1 MIIRPQNTEGLSP
14 ASQEEIMRIGN
25 RNFDTAGKTY
35 IMGILNVT
43 PDSFSDGGKFNQLD
57 AALRHTE
64 KMIQD
69 GADIIDI
76 GGEST
81 RPGHTV
87 ITDEEEISRVTP
99 VIEAVR
105 SRFDVPVSIDTYK
118 GSVAEAALQAGA
130 DLVND
135 IWGFKHDRRTAE
147 LTAKYGA
154 ACCLM
159 HNRHEAVY
167 ENFLE
172 DMVKDMEEC
181 VHIAREAGVAD
192 DKIILDPGVGFGKTY
207 EMNLEAIC
215 HADVLH
221 RLGFPILLGTSRKS
235 VIGLT
240 LDLPADQRVEG
251 TVATSVI
258 GVMKGCAFVRVHD
271 VKENYR
277 AIKMTE
283 AILGRRSSYGQD

>member
-1 MIIRPQNTEGLSP
+1 MIIGPQNTEALLP

-25 RNFDTAGKTY
+25 RNFDTAHKTY

-99 VIEAVR
+99 VIEAVKN
-105 SRFDVPVSIDTYK
+105 RFDVPVSIDTYK
-118 GSVAEAALQAGA
+118 GPVAEAALQAGA

-135 IWGFKHDRRTAE
+135 IWGFKHDRRMAE

-172 DMVKDMEEC
+172 DMVKDMKEC

-192 DKIILDPGVGFGKTY
+192 DRIILDPGVGFGKTY

-215 HADVLH
+215 HADILH

-240 LDLPADQRVEG
+240 LNLPADQRVEG

-277 AIKMTE
+277 AVKMTE